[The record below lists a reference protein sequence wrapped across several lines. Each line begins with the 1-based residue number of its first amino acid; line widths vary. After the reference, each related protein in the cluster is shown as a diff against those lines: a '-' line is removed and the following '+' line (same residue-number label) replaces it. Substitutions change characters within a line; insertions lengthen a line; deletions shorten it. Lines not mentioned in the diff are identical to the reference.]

1 MSQNL
6 SKIYR
11 GISGMLVAAKARAM
25 LFSRHNP
32 PTATINSL
40 SAKRLS
46 NARNLTHTRKISQ
59 RPDIAKSVIDKPRL
73 DFKGIV
79 ENADYH
85 AQNLKNRK
93 IPKGQDLVERLKEVH
108 KRHIELRAEVI
119 QARTEQNIIGK
130 KIKSAQNPQEKR
142 QAISTAAELK
152 NFLAVQEPLADA
164 TEGTLLELG
173 LQIPNI
179 THPNT
184 PIGPEPLANVLSK
197 HGPEPLQA
205 DIRRDHW
212 TIAKQL
218 DIIRFEEAA
227 TTTGSFWYFLRG
239 GAALLEQALINYSLS
254 TAIKHGYIPIST
266 PDVVKADIA
275 SRCGFSPRDTVDVN
289 GKKVNHLYHLE
300 ETSND
305 LVLTGTAEIPLA
317 GMFTHKTFLEKELP
331 QRLVGV
337 GHAFRSEAGS
347 RGAMTRGLYR
357 VHQFTKVEI
366 FSLTEQNKSEAMM
379 EEIRQLQIQ
388 IFEGLGFPFRYV
400 SLLPSRYPFS
410 RLTSVL
416 DMPTEELGHAAYRKY
431 DIEAW
436 MPGRGGWGEISSTS
450 NCLDFQS
457 RRLHIVYRPVVTS
470 NADGQLETKNKALPF
485 AHTLNGTAAAIPRL
499 IIALLENGVILND
512 AGQPVGMLLPSTLRP
527 FWFGEDRLGPHTPI
541 HWFDPIITTRAV

>member
-1 MSQNL
+1 
-6 SKIYR
+6 
-11 GISGMLVAAKARAM
+11 MLVAAKARAM

-59 RPDIAKSVIDKPRL
+59 RPDIAKSVIEKPRL
-73 DFKGIV
+73 DFKGIA

-85 AQNLKNRK
+85 AQNLRNRK
-93 IPKGQDLVERLKEVH
+93 IPKGQGLVEELKEVH
-108 KRHIELRAEVI
+108 KRYMELRTEVI

-130 KIKSAQNPQEKR
+130 KIKSTQNPQERR
-142 QAISTAAELK
+142 QAINTAAELK

-164 TEGTLLELG
+164 TEATLLELG

-179 THPNT
+179 THPNS
-184 PIGPEPLANVLSK
+184 PIGPEALANVLSK

-239 GAALLEQALINYSLS
+239 AAALLEQALINYSLS
-254 TAIKHGYIPIST
+254 TAIKHGYTPIST

-275 SRCGFSPRDTVDVN
+275 SRCGFSPRDAVDVN

-317 GMFTHKTFLEKELP
+317 GMFTHKTFFEKELP

-357 VHQFTKVEI
+357 VHQFTKVEL
-366 FSLTEQNKSEAMM
+366 FALTEQKQSEAMM

-388 IFEGLGFPFRYV
+388 IFEGLGFPFR
-400 SLLPSRYPFS
+400 
-410 RLTSVL
+410 VL

-436 MPGRGGWGEISSTS
+436 MPGR
-450 NCLDFQS
+450 
-457 RRLHIVYRPVVTS
+457 
-470 NADGQLETKNKALPF
+470 DGQLELKNKALPF

-499 IIALLENGVILND
+499 IIALLENGVVLND
-512 AGQPVGMLLPSTLRP
+512 AGQPVGIRLPSTLRP
-527 FWFGEDRLGPHTPI
+527 FWFGEERLGPYTPI
-541 HWFDPIITTRAV
+541 HWFDPTITTQTT